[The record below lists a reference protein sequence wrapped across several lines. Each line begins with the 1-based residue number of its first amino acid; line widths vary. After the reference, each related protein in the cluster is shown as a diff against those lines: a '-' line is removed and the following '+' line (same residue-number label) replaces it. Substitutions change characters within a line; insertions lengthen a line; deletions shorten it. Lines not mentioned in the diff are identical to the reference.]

1 MNLYDDDNEYDDY
14 EQEED
19 ELEDDDIEEE
29 EGKICWLNHCVF

>member
-19 ELEDDDIEEE
+19 ELDDNDIEEE